1 MEVWIKRDDETG
13 LVTSGNKIRK
23 LQFLLADAID
33 KEHDCVVTIGTFT
46 KVPAVLVC
54 VSYRLFRV
62 WVVPMP
68 AGGWQSN
75 HCRATA
81 AAARELGIECHLIL
95 RTDYTPEN
103 IPITGRRYLIC
114 RSLSLTV

>member
-1 MEVWIKRDDETG
+1 M
-13 LVTSGNKIRK
+13 
-23 LQFLLADAID
+23 
-33 KEHDCVVTIGTFT
+33 
-46 KVPAVLVC
+46 LVC
-54 VSYRLFRV
+54 VLPTLHM
-62 WVVPMP
+62 W

-103 IPITGRRYLIC
+103 IPITGRRSSHQLQ
-114 RSLSLTV
+114 